1 MSEGGGGVP
10 LAEISGLDAEMSA
23 DFEGLFGE
31 FVAFVNA
38 LEVGGGV
45 DELLEPVAIEAS
57 ALQTA

>member
-1 MSEGGGGVP
+1 
-10 LAEISGLDAEMSA
+10 MSA

-31 FVAFVNA
+31 FVALVNA

>member
-1 MSEGGGGVP
+1 MRAGGGVP

>member
-1 MSEGGGGVP
+1 
-10 LAEISGLDAEMSA
+10 MSA

-38 LEVGGGV
+38 LEVDGGV
-45 DELLEPVAIEAS
+45 DERLEPVAIEAS